1 MGRKPTTAATA
12 GGKTRGQA
20 RGRTDG
26 GTKGGPRGVLGEDG
40 FGNQEARNNLHVA
53 GRHWCEHP
61 IPGSR
66 SLLNAHSNPI
76 YKTSQSFN
84 KTQIGS
90 VYFGTF

>member
-12 GGKTRGQA
+12 GGKTRGQG
-20 RGRTDG
+20 RRTDG
-26 GTKGGPRGVLGEDG
+26 GTKGGPRGGGWGDG
-40 FGNQEARNNLHVA
+40 FGNQEAPNNLHVA

-66 SLLNAHSNPI
+66 SLLNAHSKPI
-76 YKTSQSFN
+76 YTTSRSFN

-90 VYFGTF
+90 SVYFGPF